1 MAFKEKN
8 AIMKYR
14 KWAMWKK
21 GEAVIGKLVG
31 FKEGNY
37 NGTPTINFNLEVL
50 EDVPFDD
57 YKGGPIEV
65 GDILSLA
72 RPKSLEDVV
81 VEKDMGV
88 VFRVEYNGK
97 TTSASGTQ
105 YHTFKVAFDEEYE
118 ASSLSKEL

>member
-14 KWAMWKK
+14 KWAMWAK
-21 GEAVIGKLVG
+21 GDAVIGKLVG
-31 FKEGNY
+31 FKEGEY
-37 NGTPTINFNLEVL
+37 KGQPTVNFNLEVL

-57 YKGGPIEV
+57 YKGNPIEV

-72 RPKSLEDVV
+72 RPTSLEDVIT
-81 VEKDMGV
+81 ENDTGV

-97 TTSASGTQ
+97 ATSATGSQ
-105 YHTFKVAFDEEYE
+105 YHTFKVAFDEDYE